1 MSVNSFV
8 PTIWSANIL
17 DPIDTTLV
25 FGNLC
30 NRDYE
35 GEISAYGDTVKINE
49 IGDIS
54 INSYTKN
61 STTALTL
68 QELTDAQQLLQI
80 TRARYFNFKID
91 DVDKAQTKPKLME
104 KATARAGYAMSKDMD
119 VWIAQTMSSGGYFTG
134 RDSTQLGLPTV
145 HCL

>member
-80 TRARYFNFKID
+80 TRARYEFF
-91 DVDKAQTKPKLME
+91 
-104 KATARAGYAMSKDMD
+104 R
-119 VWIAQTMSSGGYFTG
+119 
-134 RDSTQLGLPTV
+134 
-145 HCL
+145 